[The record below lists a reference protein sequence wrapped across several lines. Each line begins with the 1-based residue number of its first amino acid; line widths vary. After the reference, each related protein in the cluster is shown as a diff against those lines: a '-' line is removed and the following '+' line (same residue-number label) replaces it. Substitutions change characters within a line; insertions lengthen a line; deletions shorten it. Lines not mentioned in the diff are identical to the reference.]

1 MVAAKSASTIRDRRT
16 RINSRHLEI
25 VRNALKEYK
34 AREYESSADYMREA
48 MDEVIEIFRTVKR
61 TQDKRGW

>member
-25 VRNALKEYK
+25 VRSALKEYK
-34 AREYESSADYMREA
+34 ARVYESSADYMREA
-48 MDEVIEIFRTVKR
+48 MDEVIEIFQTVKR
-61 TQDKRGW
+61 TQDKRNW